1 MWESG
6 TGTVEGWFQ
15 EAKENKVSHKHQLRL
30 SEIRE
35 TRTSPICL
43 EEILDLKPIKAK
55 NFSLWFVFCT
65 SV

>member
-6 TGTVEGWFQ
+6 TGTVGGWFQ

-30 SEIRE
+30 SEIQE